1 MRWKATL
8 TMARYQ
14 MTLDNQLYQTLRA
27 LCEAQEWR
35 QSREQSEADDG
46 E

>member
-1 MRWKATL
+1 MRRNATL

-14 MTLDNQLYQTLRA
+14 MTLDNQLYQALKALR
-27 LCEAQEWR
+27 EAQEPR